1 MFGTFSGF
9 PSGLFDEFNQLRR
22 EMDQVFNSWGTPTSI
37 RAVTRGSFPAVNIG
51 VSPEAVDVYVMV
63 PGVDSD
69 SLDVSIQ
76 QNLLTISGD
85 RTVEPPQDENTNV
98 HLQERFSGTFKRT
111 INLPDDVDPERVE
124 ANSQDG
130 VLRVTVHR
138 REEAKPR
145 QIEIK

>member
-1 MFGTFSGF
+1 
-9 PSGLFDEFNQLRR
+9 
-22 EMDQVFNSWGTPTSI
+22 
-37 RAVTRGSFPAVNIG
+37 

-76 QNLLTISGD
+76 QNLLTISGN
-85 RTVEPPQDENTNV
+85 RTVEPPQDENTNIY
-98 HLQERFSGTFKRT
+98 LQERFSGAFKRT

-124 ANSQDG
+124 ANSRDG
-130 VLRVTVHR
+130 VLRVTIHR

-145 QIEIK
+145 QIEVK